1 MLNLWKI
8 VYRQREGRADG
19 RTDGRTD
26 RQTDRDTDRDTDR
39 QTDRHAQMQFR
50 LSFRTVIFITDMTKG
65 RGLSVK
71 QGTQLLTVLSTFS
84 MVGNGAVAF
93 LYVIKKMAM
102 LRLYAA
108 TTLGCALATFSF
120 ALLDY
125 LDGGKN

>member
-1 MLNLWKI
+1 M
-8 VYRQREGRADG
+8 

-26 RQTDRDTDRDTDR
+26 EQTDRDTDR

-50 LSFRTVIFITDMTKG
+50 LSFRTVVFITDITKG

-84 MVGNGAVAF
+84 MVGNGAVAL

-108 TTLGCALATFSF
+108 IIFGCALAMFSF
-120 ALLDY
+120 TLLDH
-125 LDGGKN
+125 LGGGKN